1 MQEVVDISTVALLVI
16 LKVRNRVLDVDI
28 NDELLEKWEPK
39 VQKFLQTTFVTG
51 MDREDIAQELRIA
64 IIKAADHYDDS
75 KGVIFHTYLHTVMVN
90 TLRTLISKA
99 QKTKNVNITYSIDGM
114 DVNDNPQGFL
124 PNEIANSL
132 ADESAVEFVNKIE
145 LMDIITRSGLTQ
157 QELNFLE
164 LRLEGMTMEFISE
177 RLEDSAYKVRN
188 AIQKKIQAFILTRE
202 KLNEKTEKK

>member
-1 MQEVVDISTVALLVI
+1 
-16 LKVRNRVLDVDI
+16 
-28 NDELLEKWEPK
+28 
-39 VQKFLQTTFVTG
+39 
-51 MDREDIAQELRIA
+51 
-64 IIKAADHYDDS
+64 
-75 KGVIFHTYLHTVMVN
+75 MVN

-132 ADESAVEFVNKIE
+132 ADESAIEFVNNVE
-145 LMDIITRSGLTQ
+145 LMDIITRANLTD
-157 QELNFLE
+157 QELAFLE

-188 AIQKKIQAFILTRE
+188 SIQKKIQAFILTRE
-202 KLNEKTEKK
+202 KLNEKTKKG

>member
-1 MQEVVDISTVALLVI
+1 ME
-16 LKVRNRVLDVDI
+16 I

-39 VQKFLQTTFVTG
+39 VQKFLQTAFVTG

-132 ADESAVEFVNKIE
+132 ADESAIEFVNNVE
-145 LMDIITRSGLTQ
+145 LMDIITRANLTD
-157 QELNFLE
+157 QELAFLE

-188 AIQKKIQAFILTRE
+188 SIQKKIQAFILTRE
-202 KLNEKTEKK
+202 KLNEKTKKG

>member
-1 MQEVVDISTVALLVI
+1 MARS
-16 LKVRNRVLDVDI
+16 KVLNVEI
-28 NDELLEKWEPK
+28 NDELLEKLEPK
-39 VQKFLQTTFVTG
+39 VQKFLQTAFVTG

-99 QKTKNVNITYSIDGM
+99 QKAKNVNITYSIDGM

-132 ADESAVEFVNKIE
+132 ADESAIEFVNNVE
-145 LMDIITRSGLTQ
+145 LMDIITRANLTD
-157 QELNFLE
+157 QELAFLE
-164 LRLEGMTMEFISE
+164 LRLEGMTMEFNSE

-188 AIQKKIQAFILTRE
+188 YIQKKIQAFILTRE
-202 KLNEKTEKK
+202 KLNEKTKKG

>member
-1 MQEVVDISTVALLVI
+1 ME
-16 LKVRNRVLDVDI
+16 I

-39 VQKFLQTTFVTG
+39 VQKFLQTAFVTG

-132 ADESAVEFVNKIE
+132 ADESAMEFVNNVE
-145 LMDIITRSGLTQ
+145 LMDIITRANLT
-157 QELNFLE
+157 
-164 LRLEGMTMEFISE
+164 
-177 RLEDSAYKVRN
+177 D
-188 AIQKKIQAFILTRE
+188 
-202 KLNEKTEKK
+202 